1 MREYVADHKLIIIA
15 LIAIVGFIVFAV
27 LNHPDSPQA
36 SDSYVVVDTAKPMTK
51 GNKDAKVSLIQYSDL
66 ICPSCSYLSTQI
78 MPTIEKEFIDTGK
91 VKFEFRPM
99 AFIADGSTQ
108 AGMGAFCAVDQNK
121 FWDYHDAVY
130 SIVVDKT
137 LRQNLDPKTQVIL
150 DAASVKQIAASAG
163 VDTVKFNDCIDT
175 KTHLNDITSATSTA
189 QRHGVSGTPYLL
201 INGQHYQGDITL
213 ASIEAYIKA
222 LL

>member
-1 MREYVADHKLIIIA
+1 MKEYVADHKLIIIA
-15 LIAIVGFIVFAV
+15 LVAIVGFIVFAV
-27 LNHPDSPQA
+27 LHHPDSPQA
-36 SDSYVVVDTAKPMTK
+36 TDSYAVVDTAKPMTK

-108 AGMGAFCAVDQNK
+108 AGMGAFCAVEQNK

-130 SIVVDKT
+130 SVVADKT

-150 DAASVKQIAASAG
+150 DAASVEQIAASVG

-175 KTHLNDITSATSTA
+175 KTHLSDITSATTTA